1 MLINFRKIIIPAF
14 IRNLK
19 KSERGTILIEFA
31 YVFPI
36 TLTLLLGGFETFR
49 LLMAHRKTNMTVM
62 SVGNLVTQNKELD
75 SGEIQNIFD
84 AVENIMKPLQLTT
97 DGQIFISYV
106 TGTAGGNVISLQCSG
121 TVNASIASQIGTEG
135 NTADLNSLPGNFS
148 IAETETVIISEV
160 VYRYEPIIINLSN
173 WMQNSMFA
181 THNVYQVAVQ
191 KPRYE
196 TIDFSSGCP

>member
-19 KSERGTILIEFA
+19 KSEKGTILIEFA

-62 SVGNLVTQNKELD
+62 SVGSLVTQNKELD

-106 TGTAGGNVISLQCSG
+106 TGTAGGNVISLQCTG
-121 TVNASIASQIGTEG
+121 TVNAAIASQIGNQG
-135 NTADLNSLPGNFS
+135 DTADLASLPGNFS
-148 IAETETVIISEV
+148 IAETETVVVSEV
-160 VYRYEPIIINLSN
+160 VYRYEPIIINLSS

>member
-1 MLINFRKIIIPAF
+1 MLIDFRKIIIPAF

-36 TLTLLLGGFETFR
+36 TLILLLGGFETFR

-62 SVGNLVTQNKELD
+62 SVGNLVSQNKELD

-135 NTADLNSLPGNFS
+135 NTADLDSLPGSFT
-148 IAETETVIISEV
+148 IAETETVVVSEV
-160 VYRYEPIIINLSN
+160 VYQYEPIIINLSN
-173 WMQNSMFA
+173 WLQNSMFA

-196 TIDFSSGCP
+196 TIDFSNGCP